1 MTSDEL
7 ADHTKKRAEG
17 RQRFIVAVAGP
28 PGAGKSTLAEQLLGS
43 LQKKSVQARVIPMDG
58 FHLDNSILSKRG
70 LLDRKGS
77 PATFDAAG
85 LLNLIRRMASTEGD
99 VVYPTFDREKDITIA
114 GAESVSAKDKILI
127 IEGNYLLLKDTP
139 WNELQQ
145 FWDETIFINPG
156 VEVLEKRLVVR
167 WLDYGLDDENARN
180 KALIND
186 IPNAHYVLE
195 NSVPAD
201 IQIK

>member
-1 MTSDEL
+1 MTLDEL
-7 ADHTKKRAEG
+7 ADYTRRRAKG
-17 RQRFIVAVAGP
+17 RQRFMVAVAGP

-43 LQKKSVQARVIPMDG
+43 LQKNSVQARVIAMDG
-58 FHLDNSILSKRG
+58 FHLDNSILYKRG

-85 LLNLIRRMASTEGD
+85 FLNSIKRMANFESD
-99 VVYPTFDREKDITIA
+99 VVYPTFDREKDLAIA
-114 GAESVSAKDKILI
+114 GAESVSENDKILI

-139 WNELQQ
+139 WNEFQQ
-145 FWDETIFINPG
+145 YWDETIFINPG
-156 VEVLEKRLVVR
+156 VEVLEKRLVAR
-167 WLDYGLDDENARN
+167 WLDFGLDVENARN

-195 NSVPAD
+195 NSVPAG
-201 IQIK
+201 IHIK